1 MDAGVSQRAKRQRT
15 ALGSGSGL
23 LAGFGY
29 RLRLGCFAGC
39 MVVVMSCMNTMMMGQ
54 RQDDDDRAE
63 RLSMA
68 IEARSVELMQHG
80 EACDPLDGF
89 NVVEA
94 MNEAS
99 DNVKIV
105 LAKVLSER
113 KFDQVGLLI
122 DMTSRDF
129 WAKKAIEMAE
139 EELS

>member
-1 MDAGVSQRAKRQRT
+1 
-15 ALGSGSGL
+15 
-23 LAGFGY
+23 
-29 RLRLGCFAGC
+29 
-39 MVVVMSCMNTMMMGQ
+39 MSDYNTMMMNS
-54 RQDDDDRAE
+54 RQDDEDRAE
-63 RLSMA
+63 SLAMA

-89 NVVEA
+89 NIVEA
-94 MNEAS
+94 MGEAS
-99 DNVKIV
+99 TNVKMV

-113 KFDQVGLLI
+113 KFDQVGRLI

>member
-1 MDAGVSQRAKRQRT
+1 
-15 ALGSGSGL
+15 
-23 LAGFGY
+23 
-29 RLRLGCFAGC
+29 
-39 MVVVMSCMNTMMMGQ
+39 MSCMNTMMMNS
-54 RQDDDDRAE
+54 RQDDEDRAE
-63 RLSMA
+63 RRSMA

-89 NVVEA
+89 NIVEA
-94 MNEAS
+94 MGEAS
-99 DNVKIV
+99 TNVKMV

-113 KFDQVGLLI
+113 KFDQVGRLI

>member
-1 MDAGVSQRAKRQRT
+1 
-15 ALGSGSGL
+15 
-23 LAGFGY
+23 
-29 RLRLGCFAGC
+29 
-39 MVVVMSCMNTMMMGQ
+39 MNTMMMGQ

-63 RLSMA
+63 RLSMS

-94 MNEAS
+94 MSEAS

-105 LAKVLSER
+105 LAKVLAER
-113 KFDQVGLLI
+113 KFDQVGILV
-122 DMTSRDF
+122 DMTSRDY

-139 EELS
+139 EELA

>member
-1 MDAGVSQRAKRQRT
+1 
-15 ALGSGSGL
+15 
-23 LAGFGY
+23 
-29 RLRLGCFAGC
+29 
-39 MVVVMSCMNTMMMGQ
+39 MNTMMMGQ
-54 RQDDDDRAE
+54 RQDDEDLAE
-63 RLSMA
+63 RRAMA

-89 NVVEA
+89 NIVEA
-94 MNEAS
+94 MGEAS
-99 DNVKIV
+99 TNVKMV

-113 KFDQVGLLI
+113 KFDQVGRLI

>member
-1 MDAGVSQRAKRQRT
+1 
-15 ALGSGSGL
+15 
-23 LAGFGY
+23 
-29 RLRLGCFAGC
+29 
-39 MVVVMSCMNTMMMGQ
+39 MVVIMSCMNTMMMNS
-54 RQDDDDRAE
+54 RQDDEDRAE
-63 RLSMA
+63 RRSMA

-89 NVVEA
+89 NIVEA
-94 MNEAS
+94 MGEAS
-99 DNVKIV
+99 TNVKMV

-113 KFDQVGLLI
+113 KFDQVGRLI